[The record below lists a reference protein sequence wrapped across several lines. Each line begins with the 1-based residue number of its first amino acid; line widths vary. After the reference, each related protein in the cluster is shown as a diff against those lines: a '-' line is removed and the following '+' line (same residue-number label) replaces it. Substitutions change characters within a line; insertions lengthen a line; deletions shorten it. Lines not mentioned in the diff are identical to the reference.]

1 MAQPLDYDSY
11 QESKDSKGAKGS
23 MLDKG
28 SSAGLLANRP
38 LPSVGSANYKSP
50 VDCPSCSSHI
60 RPANKEDIY
69 KVDHRVSPGGAETPI
84 SLVLKPGVDAKD
96 IGHLDAVA
104 YDETVETDYFLSD
117 LDHDIAS
124 SKETAEKKEKK
135 PVAKMDFTTQL
146 YVGSLTVVG
155 LYVIFRLLYKMK

>member
-11 QESKDSKGAKGS
+11 QEVGNKGSKGSKES
-23 MLDKG
+23 KG
-28 SSAGLLANRP
+28 SSTGLLANRP
-38 LPSVGSANYKSP
+38 LPSVGSAHYKSP

-69 KVDHRVSPGGAETPI
+69 KIDHRVSPVDAQTPI

-104 YDETVETDYFLSD
+104 YDETVESDYFLSD

-124 SKETAEKKEKK
+124 SKETAEKEKKK